1 MNQPLVRVTTG
12 RRRWLVRVEDLRE
25 VVPMMALA
33 QVDGQRGDCRGVL
46 NLRGELVPVFDG
58 SGEGTS
64 EAAALDPSRLIL
76 VLRAGGGQVGL
87 MVDEAHEV
95 LFVPATALT
104 PHPVGGGLTRQMVLV
119 GEELFTVLEPGEVAL
134 HGG

>member
-58 SGEGTS
+58 SGA
-64 EAAALDPSRLIL
+64 EAPGSALDPSRLIL

-87 MVDEAHEV
+87 VVDEAHEV
-95 LFVPATALT
+95 LFVPAASLT
-104 PHPVGGGLTRQMVLV
+104 PHQVGGGLTRQMVLV